1 MNSAQEEGWIG
12 RRVGAMIRRSVRKSF
27 KGVYLHDDSF
37 KPDPDAG
44 PYVFAV
50 NHHGW
55 HDGYLMFH
63 LITHLGIRCLDWIQ
77 EFDSFPLFA
86 KVGGMPFPADR
97 PEVRTATIRRTIR
110 LMREEKRSLVLFPEG
125 VLHYPPEILPFGAT
139 LRFVAEHANA
149 TVIPVAIRYEMAI
162 HERPEAFIRIG
173 ASVSADVC
181 RESLVDHLVCLTR
194 DTRGNR
200 DRFTLLARGTDSV
213 NERWDMRRI
222 PKRK

>member
-1 MNSAQEEGWIG
+1 
-12 RRVGAMIRRSVRKSF
+12 MIRRSVRKSF

-37 KPDPDAG
+37 KPDPGAG
-44 PYVFAV
+44 PYIFAV

-77 EFDSFPLFA
+77 EFDAFPLFA

-97 PEVRTATIRRTIR
+97 PDVRTATIRKTIR

-125 VLHYPPEILPFGAT
+125 VLHYPPELLPFGET
-139 LRFVAEHANA
+139 LEFVADKTQAK
-149 TVIPVAIRYEMAI
+149 VLPVAIRYEMTL
-162 HERPEAFIRIG
+162 HERPEAFLRVG
-173 ASVSADVC
+173 EPVDAKRS
-181 RESLVDHLVCLTR
+181 REALVEILVCLTHDIR
-194 DTRGNR
+194 ENR

-213 NERWDMRRI
+213 NERWDMRRM